1 MNYWDIR
8 QRIEK
13 LRREQVRPRV
23 QPRVR
28 IPVPQRPQ
36 ESPRP
41 EPVVRR
47 GITEVDFSL
56 QRFPLFQPG
65 RNERAGGREM
75 NELTTTAHAIA
86 QSLVEDLEPAE
97 LSEASDSYTMD
108 EDDLGFALE
117 RLGSVTAEMAREIEL
132 TVRDLLWDEVSTLM
146 NWR

>member
-1 MNYWDIR
+1 
-8 QRIEK
+8 
-13 LRREQVRPRV
+13 
-23 QPRVR
+23 
-28 IPVPQRPQ
+28 
-36 ESPRP
+36 
-41 EPVVRR
+41 
-47 GITEVDFSL
+47 
-56 QRFPLFQPG
+56 
-65 RNERAGGREM
+65 M